1 MSMHAANVASRTMS
15 LMTEMCTADN
25 GDTLIRIKAVPGASR
40 NEVVGPLGE
49 RLKVRINAPPEGG
62 RANQAICRMLSK
74 MLGCPVTIE
83 AGHGSPLKTVR
94 VRGGDPDRVA
104 DAIGLPR

>member
-15 LMTEMCTADN
+15 LMTEVCTADN

-40 NEVVGPLGE
+40 NEVGGPLGD
-49 RLKVRINAPPEGG
+49 RLKVRISAPPEGG

-74 MLGCPVTIE
+74 MLGFPVTIE
-83 AGHGSPLKTVR
+83 AGHGSPLKTAR
-94 VRGGDPDRVA
+94 VHGNSPARVA
-104 DAIGLPR
+104 KTLGLPG